1 MAPDESDN
9 ERMMEKRR
17 YDFKRALEE
26 IRNIHGRGTEL
37 VSVYVPPDKLISD
50 VANYLRNE
58 YSQSQNIKS
67 KRTNKAVTGAIESIL
82 ARLKYFKTAPENGV
96 IFFVGEAPTAGDQT
110 KQVQFVLEP
119 PEPIT
124 SFMYRCDS
132 EFYTEKLWDML
143 DEKTTFGL
151 LVIDR
156 SESTIGLLKGKRVI
170 PVKNI
175 QSLVPSKHGR
185 GGQSALRFERL
196 IEIAAHEFYK
206 KTADVA
212 NEAFLAQGDLKG
224 ILIGGPGP
232 TKEFFVKE
240 EYLHHEL
247 RKKIIDTFDTGYTD
261 EYGLKELVEKAKD
274 SLADLDLMR
283 EKQLMQRLLEEIRK
297 SDGGLAAYGEDQVRH
312 ALELGAV
319 DTLLLSEGLR
329 KVRATISCP
338 KCGWTG
344 QVTAD
349 KVEDV
354 KCPNCPDA
362 APAVESSA
370 DFVDAFYED
379 ASKVG
384 TKVELLSV
392 DSEEGELLFK
402 AFGGIAA
409 ILRYGIG
416 GM

>member
-1 MAPDESDN
+1 MAPDESDD

-26 IRNIHGRGTEL
+26 IKDIHGRGTEL
-37 VSVYVPPDKLISD
+37 VSVYVPPDKQISD

-82 ARLKYFKTAPENGV
+82 ARLKYFKAPPENGV
-96 IFFVGEAPTAGDQT
+96 IFFVGEAPTSGDQT
-110 KQVQFVLEP
+110 KQVQFVVEP
-119 PEPIT
+119 PEPIST
-124 SFMYRCDS
+124 FLYRCDS
-132 EFYTEKLWDML
+132 EFYTEKLLDML
-143 DEKTTFGL
+143 DEKENYGL
-151 LVIDR
+151 IVIDR
-156 SESTIGLLKGKRVI
+156 SESTIGMLKGKRITVI
-170 PVKNI
+170 KYIP
-175 QSLVPSKHGR
+175 SLVPSKHGR
-185 GGQSALRFERL
+185 GGQSQLRFERL

-212 NEAFLAQGDLKG
+212 NEAFLSQGDLKG

-232 TKEFFVKE
+232 TKDFFVKE
-240 EYLHHEL
+240 EYLNHEL

-274 SLADLDLMR
+274 TLQDLDLMR
-283 EKQLMQRLLEEIRK
+283 EKTLMQKLLEEIRK
-297 SDGGLAAYGEDQVRH
+297 SDGGLASYGEDQVRH
-312 ALELGAV
+312 ALAMGAV
-319 DTLLLSEGLR
+319 DTLLISEGLR
-329 KVRATISCP
+329 KKRVTISCP
-338 KCGWTG
+338 QCGWSG
-344 QVTAD
+344 QLTVD
-349 KVEDV
+349 KDEDARCP
-354 KCPNCPDA
+354 KCPQATPTI
-362 APAVESSA
+362 ESSV

-379 ASKVG
+379 ASKTG

-392 DSEEGELLFK
+392 DSEEGELLMK

>member
-9 ERMMEKRR
+9 DRMMEKRR

-26 IRNIHGRGTEL
+26 IREIHGRGTEL
-37 VSVYVPPDKLISD
+37 VSVYVPPDKQISD

-58 YSQSQNIKS
+58 YSQSVNIKS

-82 ARLKYFKTAPENGV
+82 ARLKYFKTPPENGV

-110 KQVQFVLEP
+110 KQVQYVLEP

-124 SFMYRCDS
+124 SFLYRCDS

-143 DEKTTFGL
+143 DEKQVFGL
-151 LVIDR
+151 VVIDR
-156 SESTIGLLKGKRVI
+156 SESTIGLLRGKRVLS
-170 PVKNI
+170 VKNI
-175 QSLVPSKHGR
+175 QSLVPSKHSR

-212 NEAFLAQGDLKG
+212 NEAFLSQPELKG

-274 SLADLDLMR
+274 SLVDMDLMR
-283 EKQLMQRLLEEIRK
+283 EKELMKRLLEEIRK
-297 SDGGLAAYGEDQVRH
+297 SEGGLASYGEEQVRH
-312 ALELGAV
+312 ALQMGAV

-329 KVRATISCP
+329 KKRVSLKCP
-338 KCGWTG
+338 QCGWSGKIT
-344 QVTAD
+344 VD
-349 KVEDV
+349 KVEDA
-354 KCPNCPDA
+354 KCPACPQA
-362 APAVESSA
+362 RPEIETSI
-370 DFVDAFYED
+370 DFIDAFYEE
-379 ASKVG
+379 ASEVG

-392 DSEEGELLFK
+392 DSEEGEMLMK
-402 AFGGIAA
+402 AFGGVAA
-409 ILRYGIG
+409 ILRYSVGDK
-416 GM
+416 

>member
-26 IRNIHGRGTEL
+26 IMKIHGRGTEL
-37 VSVYVPPDKLISD
+37 VSVYVPPDKQISD

-82 ARLKYFKTAPENGV
+82 ARLKYFKAPPENGV

-110 KQVQFVLEP
+110 KQVQFVVEP

-124 SFMYRCDS
+124 SFLYRCDS
-132 EFYTEKLWDML
+132 EFYTEKLLDML
-143 DEKTTFGL
+143 EEKENYGL
-151 LVIDR
+151 IVIDR
-156 SESTIGLLKGKRVI
+156 SESTIGLLKGKRITV
-170 PVKNI
+170 VKNI

-212 NEAFLAQGDLKG
+212 NESFNSVGDLKG
-224 ILIGGPGP
+224 VLIGGPGP

-261 EYGLKELVEKAKD
+261 EYGLKELVEKA
-274 SLADLDLMR
+274 
-283 EKQLMQRLLEEIRK
+283 
-297 SDGGLAAYGEDQVRH
+297 
-312 ALELGAV
+312 
-319 DTLLLSEGLR
+319 
-329 KVRATISCP
+329 
-338 KCGWTG
+338 
-344 QVTAD
+344 
-349 KVEDV
+349 
-354 KCPNCPDA
+354 
-362 APAVESSA
+362 
-370 DFVDAFYED
+370 
-379 ASKVG
+379 
-384 TKVELLSV
+384 
-392 DSEEGELLFK
+392 
-402 AFGGIAA
+402 
-409 ILRYGIG
+409 
-416 GM
+416 

>member
-37 VSVYVPPDKLISD
+37 VSVYVPPDKQISD

-82 ARLKYFKTAPENGV
+82 ARLKYFKTPPANGV
-96 IFFVGEAPTAGDQT
+96 IFFVGEAPTSGDQT

-143 DEKTTFGL
+143 EEKTTFGL

-175 QSLVPSKHGR
+175 PSMVPSKHSR

-206 KTADVA
+206 KTAEIA
-212 NEAFLAQGDLKG
+212 NEAFLAQPDLKG
-224 ILIGGPGP
+224 LLIGGPGP
-232 TKEFFVKE
+232 TKDYFVKE

-261 EYGLKELVEKAKD
+261 EYGLKELVEKAKE

-283 EKQLMQRLLEEIRK
+283 EKELMQKLLEEIRK
-297 SDGGLAAYGEDQVRH
+297 SDGGLAAYGEEQVRQ
-312 ALELGAV
+312 ALALGAV
-319 DTLLLSEGLR
+319 DTLLVSEGLR
-329 KVRATISCP
+329 KLRVTLSCP
-338 KCGWTG
+338 QCGWSGKLT
-344 QVTAD
+344 VD
-349 KVEDV
+349 KEEDA
-354 KCPNCPDA
+354 KCPMCPIA
-362 APAVESSA
+362 TPIIESA
-370 DFVDAFYED
+370 LDFVDAFYDD
-379 ASKVG
+379 AAKVG

-392 DSEEGELLFK
+392 DSEEGEMLMK

>member
-9 ERMMEKRR
+9 ERLMEKRR

-26 IRNIHGRGTEL
+26 IKDIHGRGTEL
-37 VSVYVPPDKLISD
+37 VSVYVPPDKQISD

-82 ARLKYFKTAPENGV
+82 ARLKYFKAPPENGV
-96 IFFVGEAPTAGDQT
+96 IFFVGEAPTSGDQT
-110 KQVQFVLEP
+110 KQVQYVLEP

-143 DEKTTFGL
+143 DEKQTFGL

-156 SESTIGLLKGKRVI
+156 SESTIGLLKGKRVLT
-170 PVKNI
+170 VKNI

-212 NEAFLAQGDLKG
+212 NEAFLAQPDLQG
-224 ILIGGPGP
+224 VLIGGPGP

-261 EYGLKELVEKAKD
+261 EYGLKELVEKAKA
-274 SLADLDLMR
+274 SLVNLDLMR
-283 EKQLMQRLLEEIRK
+283 EKDLMQRLLEEIRK
-297 SDGGLAAYGEDQVRH
+297 TDGGLASYGEDQVRH
-312 ALELGAV
+312 ALDMGAV

-329 KVRATISCP
+329 KKRVALRCSQCGWSGKVTVDREEDARCP
-338 KCGWTG
+338 KCP
-344 QVTAD
+344 QASPVIDSAAD
-349 KVEDV
+349 L
-354 KCPNCPDA
+354 
-362 APAVESSA
+362 
-370 DFVDAFYED
+370 VDDFYEE
-379 ASKVG
+379 AAKVG

-392 DSEEGELLFK
+392 DSEEGEMLMK

-409 ILRYGIG
+409 ILRYGLG
-416 GM
+416 GQ

>member
-9 ERMMEKRR
+9 ERLMEKRR

-26 IRNIHGRGTEL
+26 IREIHGRGTEL

-82 ARLKYFKTAPENGV
+82 ARLKYFKTPPENGV

-110 KQVQFVLEP
+110 KQVQYVLEP

-124 SFMYRCDS
+124 SFLYRCDS

-143 DEKTTFGL
+143 DEKQTYGL

-156 SESTIGLLKGKRVI
+156 SESTIGLLKGKRVMT
-170 PVKNI
+170 VKNI

-212 NEAFLAQGDLKG
+212 NEAFLAQPDLKG
-224 ILIGGPGP
+224 VLIGGPGP

-274 SLADLDLMR
+274 SLIDLDLMR
-283 EKQLMQRLLEEIRK
+283 EKALMQRLLEEIRK
-297 SDGGLAAYGEDQVRH
+297 SDGGLASYGEDQVRH
-312 ALELGAV
+312 ALEMGAV

-329 KVRATISCP
+329 KKRVAISCP
-338 KCGWTG
+338 KCGWSGWLT
-344 QVTAD
+344 VD
-349 KVEDV
+349 REEDARCP
-354 KCPNCPDA
+354 KCPQVDPV
-362 APAVESSA
+362 VENV
-370 DFVDAFYED
+370 VDLVDNFYEA

-392 DSEEGELLFK
+392 DSEEGEMLMK

-409 ILRYGIG
+409 ILRYGLG
-416 GM
+416 GQ

>member
-9 ERMMEKRR
+9 ERIMEKRR

-37 VSVYVPPDKLISD
+37 VSVYVPPDKQISD

-82 ARLKYFKTAPENGV
+82 ARLKYFKAPPENGV

-110 KQVQFVLEP
+110 RQVQFVLEP

-124 SFMYRCDS
+124 SFLYRCDS

-206 KTADVA
+206 KTAETA
-212 NEAFLAQGDLKG
+212 NEAFLAQPDLKG

-261 EYGLKELVEKAKD
+261 EYGLKELVEKAKE

-283 EKQLMQRLLEEIRK
+283 EKALMQRLLEEIRK
-297 SDGGLAAYGEDQVRH
+297 SDGGLASYGEEQVRH
-312 ALELGAV
+312 ALALGAV
-319 DTLLLSEGLR
+319 DTLLISEGLR
-329 KVRATISCP
+329 KLRVTMKCP
-338 KCGWTG
+338 QCGWSGTL
-344 QVTAD
+344 TLD
-349 KVEDV
+349 RVEDA
-354 KCPNCPDA
+354 KCPTCPEA
-362 APAVESSA
+362 TPVIESSV

-392 DSEEGELLFK
+392 DSEEGELLLK

>member
-1 MAPDESDN
+1 V
-9 ERMMEKRR
+9 EKLTARGLR
-17 YDFKRALEE
+17 ARFLLLLGGPRIDHKLALEL
-26 IRNIHGRGTEL
+26 GFDAGFGPGTRA
-37 VSVYVPPDKLISD
+37 SD

-82 ARLKYFKTAPENGV
+82 ARLKYFKAPPENGV
-96 IFFVGEAPTAGDQT
+96 IFFVGEAPTSGDQT

-132 EFYTEKLWDML
+132 EFYIEKLWDML
-143 DEKTTFGL
+143 DEKMTFGL
-151 LVIDR
+151 IVIDR
-156 SESTIGLLKGKRVI
+156 SESTIGLVKGKRIVSI
-170 PVKNI
+170 KNI
-175 QSLVPSKHGR
+175 NSLVPSKHSR

-212 NEAFLAQGDLKG
+212 NEAFLAQANLKG
-224 ILIGGPGP
+224 VLIGGPGP

-240 EYLHHEL
+240 EYLNHEL
-247 RKKIIDTFDTGYTD
+247 RKKIVDTFDVCYTD
-261 EYGLKELVEKAKD
+261 EYGLKELVEKAREA
-274 SLADLDLMR
+274 LMDLDLMR
-283 EKQLMQRLLEEIRK
+283 EKALMQKLLEEIRK
-297 SDGGLAAYGEDQVRH
+297 SDGGLASYGEEQVRH
-312 ALELGAV
+312 ALALGAV
-319 DTLLLSEGLR
+319 ETLLISEGLR
-329 KVRATISCP
+329 KKRVTLSCP
-338 KCGWTG
+338 QCNWSG
-344 QVTAD
+344 QVT
-349 KVEDV
+349 VEKIEDAR
-354 KCPNCPDA
+354 CPACPTVT
-362 APAVESSA
+362 PTIESSL

-384 TKVELLSV
+384 TKVELLSI
-392 DSEEGELLFK
+392 DSEEGEMLMK

-409 ILRYGIG
+409 ILRYNIG

>member
-9 ERMMEKRR
+9 DRMMEKRR

-26 IRNIHGRGTEL
+26 IKDIHGRGTEL
-37 VSVYVPPDKLISD
+37 VSVYVPPDKQISD

-82 ARLKYFKTAPENGV
+82 ARLKYFKAPPENGV
-96 IFFVGEAPTAGDQT
+96 IFFVGEAPTSGDQT

-132 EFYTEKLWDML
+132 EFYIEKLWDML
-143 DEKTTFGL
+143 DEKMTFGL
-151 LVIDR
+151 IVIDR
-156 SESTIGLLKGKRVI
+156 SESTIGLVKGKRIVSI
-170 PVKNI
+170 KNI
-175 QSLVPSKHGR
+175 NSLVPSKHSR

-212 NEAFLAQGDLKG
+212 NEAFLAQANLKG

-240 EYLHHEL
+240 EYLNHEL
-247 RKKIIDTFDTGYTD
+247 RKKIVDTFDVCYTD
-261 EYGLKELVEKAKD
+261 EYGLKELVEKAKEA
-274 SLADLDLMR
+274 LMDLDLMR
-283 EKQLMQRLLEEIRK
+283 EKGLMQQLLEEIRK
-297 SDGGLAAYGEDQVRH
+297 SDGGLASYGEEQVRH
-312 ALELGAV
+312 ALALGAV
-319 DTLLLSEGLR
+319 ETLLISEGLR
-329 KVRATISCP
+329 KKRVTLKCP
-338 KCGWTG
+338 QCNWSG
-344 QVTAD
+344 QVT
-349 KVEDV
+349 VEKTEDA
-354 KCPNCPDA
+354 KCPTCPTVT
-362 APAVESSA
+362 PIIESSL

-384 TKVELLSV
+384 TKVELLSI
-392 DSEEGELLFK
+392 DSEEGEMLMK

-409 ILRYGIG
+409 ILRYNIG

>member
-1 MAPDESDN
+1 MAPDESEN
-9 ERMMEKRR
+9 ERLMEKRR

-26 IRNIHGRGTEL
+26 IRDIHGRGTEL
-37 VSVYVPPDKLISD
+37 VSVYVPPDKQISD

-82 ARLKYFKTAPENGV
+82 ARLKYFKTPPENGV
-96 IFFVGEAPTAGDQT
+96 IFFVGEAPTSGDQT
-110 KQVQFVLEP
+110 KQVQYVLEP

-132 EFYTEKLWDML
+132 EFYTEKLWGML
-143 DEKTTFGL
+143 DEKQTFGL

-156 SESTIGLLKGKRVI
+156 SESTIGLLKGKRVLT
-170 PVKNI
+170 VKNI

-212 NEAFLAQGDLKG
+212 NDAFLAQPDLKG
-224 ILIGGPGP
+224 VLIGGPGP

-247 RKKIIDTFDTGYTD
+247 RKKIVDTFDTGYTD

-274 SLADLDLMR
+274 SLIDLDLIR
-283 EKQLMQRLLEEIRK
+283 EKGLMQRLLEEIRK
-297 SDGGLAAYGEDQVRH
+297 SDGGLASYGEDQVRH
-312 ALELGAV
+312 ALALGAV

-329 KVRATISCP
+329 KKRVSLHCPQCNWSGKLTVDREEDARCP
-338 KCGWTG
+338 KCPQTTP
-344 QVTAD
+344 VVDNVAD
-349 KVEDV
+349 LVD
-354 KCPNCPDA
+354 
-362 APAVESSA
+362 
-370 DFVDAFYED
+370 DFYGE

-384 TKVELLSV
+384 TKVELLSI
-392 DSEEGELLFK
+392 DSEEGEMLMK

-409 ILRYGIG
+409 ILRYGLG
-416 GM
+416 GQ

>member
-1 MAPDESDN
+1 MAPDESDK
-9 ERMMEKRR
+9 ERLMEKRR

-26 IRNIHGRGTEL
+26 IKDIHGRGTEL
-37 VSVYVPPDKLISD
+37 VSVYVPPDKQISD

-82 ARLKYFKTAPENGV
+82 ARLKYFKAPPENGV
-96 IFFVGEAPTAGDQT
+96 IFFVGEAPTSGDQT
-110 KQVQFVLEP
+110 KQVQYVLEP

-124 SFMYRCDS
+124 SFLYRCDS

-143 DEKTTFGL
+143 DEKQTFGL

-156 SESTIGLLKGKRVI
+156 SESTIGLLKGKRVMT
-170 PVKNI
+170 VKNI

-212 NEAFLAQGDLKG
+212 NETFLAQPDLQG
-224 ILIGGPGP
+224 VLIGGPGP

-274 SLADLDLMR
+274 SLANLDLMR
-283 EKQLMQRLLEEIRK
+283 EKDLMQRLLEEIRK
-297 SDGGLAAYGEDQVRH
+297 SDGGLASYGEDQVRH
-312 ALELGAV
+312 ALEMGAV

-329 KVRATISCP
+329 KKRVALRCAQCGWDGKVTVDREEDARCP
-338 KCGWTG
+338 KCPQATP
-344 QVTAD
+344 VID
-349 KVEDV
+349 SV
-354 KCPNCPDA
+354 
-362 APAVESSA
+362 
-370 DFVDAFYED
+370 VDLVDDFYEE
-379 ASKVG
+379 AAKVG

-392 DSEEGELLFK
+392 DSEEGEMLMK

-409 ILRYGIG
+409 ILRYGLG
-416 GM
+416 GQ

>member
-9 ERMMEKRR
+9 DRLMEKRR

-26 IRNIHGRGTEL
+26 IREIHGRGTEL
-37 VSVYVPPDKLISD
+37 VSVYVPPDKQISD

-82 ARLKYFKTAPENGV
+82 ARLKYFKTPPENGV
-96 IFFVGEAPTAGDQT
+96 IFFVGEAPTSGDQT
-110 KQVQFVLEP
+110 KQVQYVLEP

-143 DEKTTFGL
+143 DEKQTFGL

-156 SESTIGLLKGKRVI
+156 SESTIGLLKGKRVLT
-170 PVKNI
+170 VKNI

-212 NEAFLAQGDLKG
+212 NEAFLAQPDLKG
-224 ILIGGPGP
+224 VLIGGPGP

-274 SLADLDLMR
+274 SLMDLDLIR
-283 EKQLMQRLLEEIRK
+283 EKGLMQKLLEEIRK
-297 SDGGLAAYGEDQVRH
+297 DNAGLASYGEDQVRH
-312 ALELGAV
+312 ALDLGAV

-329 KVRATISCP
+329 KKRVTLHCPQCNWSGKVTVDREEDARCP
-338 KCGWTG
+338 KCP
-344 QVTAD
+344 QTAPVID
-349 KVEDV
+349 NV
-354 KCPNCPDA
+354 
-362 APAVESSA
+362 A
-370 DFVDAFYED
+370 DLVDDFYED

-392 DSEEGELLFK
+392 DSEEGEMLMK

-409 ILRYGIG
+409 ILRYGLG
-416 GM
+416 GQ